1 MSAPLYI
8 HDFALCS
15 ALGSDKKTIWQ
26 ALKNGTRPAFVQKK
40 FREKERYVVEIPQS
54 SLPQVKDAYYDNHV
68 NRLSEVVLSQMETSV
83 CEAVKEFGADR
94 IGVFIGSSDNGSE
107 ASLAGLDS
115 FQKTGSYPKKYELKM
130 QQADFAAEYIAK
142 RFGLTGP
149 IFTHSSACASSASAF
164 ASARN
169 WLEAGFCDAA
179 IVGGVDIATETV
191 VLGFDS
197 LEAVSLSP
205 TIPFSKNRTGLTIGD
220 GAAYFLVSKKP
231 GPAKFKVV
239 GIGESADADHV
250 TAPRAD
256 GEGAVQAIDKA
267 LKDAELSSA
276 DIDYINLHG
285 TGTKLN
291 DAMESVAVNRVFG
304 NDTPASS
311 TKGLTGHTLGAA
323 GALEAAFC
331 CLTLSDENTEHVLP
345 MHVFDGERD
354 PSIPEIRLVKNGETA
369 KRLNICMSNSFG
381 FGGCNVSLILSRNV

>member
-54 SLPQVKDAYYDNHV
+54 SLPQVKDTYYDNHV

-115 FQKTGSYPKKYELKM
+115 FQKTGSYSKKYELKM

-231 GPAKFKVV
+231 GQAKFKVV

-267 LKDAELSSA
+267 LKDAELSAA

>member
-15 ALGSDKKTIWQ
+15 TLGSDKKTIWQ

-231 GPAKFKVV
+231 GQAKFKVV

-267 LKDAELSSA
+267 LKDAELSAA

>member
-15 ALGSDKKTIWQ
+15 ALGFDKKTTWQ
-26 ALKNGTRPAFVQKK
+26 ALKNGVRPPFVQKF
-40 FREKERYVVEIPQS
+40 FRAKERYVVEIPRD
-54 SLPQVKDAYYDNHV
+54 SLPQVKNAYYDNHV
-68 NRLSEVVLSQMETSV
+68 NRLSEAVLAQIETSV
-83 CEAVKEFGADR
+83 QSAVERYGADR

-107 ASLAGLDS
+107 ASLAGLDT
-115 FQKTGSYPKKYELKM
+115 FQKTGAYPENYELKM
-130 QQADFAAEYIAK
+130 QQADFAAEFIAN
-142 RFGLTGP
+142 RFGLKGP

-197 LEAVSLSP
+197 LEAVALEP

-220 GAAYFLVSKKP
+220 GAAYFLISKNPEK
-231 GPAKFKVV
+231 ARFKVI
-239 GIGESADADHV
+239 GIGESSDADHV

-256 GEGAVQAIDKA
+256 GEGAVQAIQKA
-267 LKDAELSSA
+267 LQDAQISA
-276 DIDYINLHG
+276 ADVDYINLHG

-331 CLTLSDENTEHVLP
+331 CLTLSEENAEKALP
-345 MHVFDGERD
+345 VHFFDGERD
-354 PSIPEIRLVKNGETA
+354 PSIPQIRLVNAGETV
-369 KRLNICMSNSFG
+369 KRLNVCMSNSFG

>member
-15 ALGSDKKTIWQ
+15 ALGSDKKTSWQ
-26 ALKNGTRPAFVQKK
+26 ALKNGARPAFVQKK

-231 GPAKFKVV
+231 GQAKFKVV

>member
-54 SLPQVKDAYYDNHV
+54 SLPQVKDTYYDNHV

-231 GPAKFKVV
+231 GQAKFKVV

-267 LKDAELSSA
+267 LKDAELSAA

>member
-15 ALGSDKKTIWQ
+15 ALGSDKKSIWQ
-26 ALKNGTRPAFVQKK
+26 ALKNGTRPPFVQKM
-40 FREKERYVVEIPQS
+40 FRAKERYVVEIPPS
-54 SLPQVKDAYYDNHV
+54 SLPQVNDPYYDNHV
-68 NRLSEVVLSQMETSV
+68 NRLSEEVLSQMEDSIRS
-83 CEAVKEFGADR
+83 AVKEYGADR

-115 FQKTGSYPKKYELKM
+115 FQKTGAYPKNYELKM
-130 QQADFAAEYIAK
+130 QQADFAAEFIAK

-169 WLEAGFCDAA
+169 WIESGFCDAA

-197 LEAVSLSP
+197 LEAVSLEP

-220 GAAYFLVSKKP
+220 GAAYFLISKNP
-231 GPAKFKVV
+231 GKALFKVI

-256 GEGAVQAIDKA
+256 GEGAVQAIEKA
-267 LKDAELSSA
+267 LEDAGISA
-276 DIDYINLHG
+276 SDIDYINLHG

-331 CLTLSDENTEHVLP
+331 CLTLSEENMEKALP
-345 MHVFDGERD
+345 VHFFDGERD
-354 PSIPEIRLVKNGETA
+354 SSIPQIRLVNAGETV

>member
-54 SLPQVKDAYYDNHV
+54 SLPQVKDTYYDNHV

-179 IVGGVDIATETV
+179 IVGGVDIATEPV

-231 GPAKFKVV
+231 GQAKFKVV

-267 LKDAELSSA
+267 LKDAELSAA

>member
-197 LEAVSLSP
+197 LEAVSRSP

-231 GPAKFKVV
+231 GQAKFKVV

-267 LKDAELSSA
+267 LKDAELSAA

>member
-54 SLPQVKDAYYDNHV
+54 SLPQVKDTYYDNHV

-231 GPAKFKVV
+231 GQAKFKVV

-267 LKDAELSSA
+267 LKDAELSAA

-331 CLTLSDENTEHVLP
+331 CLTLSNENTEHVLP

>member
-15 ALGSDKKTIWQ
+15 ALGSEKKSIWQ
-26 ALKNGTRPAFVQKK
+26 ALKNGSRPPFIQKT
-40 FREKERYVVEIPQS
+40 FRAKERYAVEIPEDT
-54 SLPQVKDAYYDNHV
+54 LPKVADPYYDNHV
-68 NRLSEVVLSQMETSV
+68 NRLSELVLSQIEDSV
-83 CEAVKEFGADR
+83 RSAIAEYGKDR

-107 ASLAGLDS
+107 ASLAGLES
-115 FQKTGSYPKKYELKM
+115 FQKTGAYPESYELKM
-130 QQADFAAEYIAK
+130 QQADFAAEFIAK

-149 IFTHSSACASSASAF
+149 VFTHSSACASSASAF

-179 IVGGVDIATETV
+179 IVGGVDIVTETV

-197 LEAVSLSP
+197 LEAVSLAP

-220 GAAYFLVSKKP
+220 GAAYFLISKKP
-231 GPAKFKVV
+231 GNAKIKVI

-256 GEGAVQAIDKA
+256 GEGAVQAIEKA
-267 LKDAELSSA
+267 LNDAGISAA

-304 NDTPASS
+304 NGTPASS

-331 CLTLSDENTEHVLP
+331 CLTLSEDNAEHALP
-345 MHVFDGERD
+345 AHFFDGERD
-354 PSIPEIRLVKNGETA
+354 PSLPQIRLVNAGETSE
-369 KRLNICMSNSFG
+369 RLNICMSNSFG

>member
-15 ALGSDKKTIWQ
+15 ALGFDKKTIWQ

-54 SLPQVKDAYYDNHV
+54 TLPQVKNAHYDNHV
-68 NRLSEVVLSQMETSV
+68 NRLSEVVLAQIETSV
-83 CEAVKEFGADR
+83 VAAVQKYGADR

-107 ASLAGLDS
+107 ASLAGLET
-115 FQKTGSYPKKYELKM
+115 FQKTGAYPKDYELKM
-130 QQADFAAEYIAK
+130 QQADFAAEFIAN

-197 LEAVSLSP
+197 LEAVSLAP

-220 GAAYFLVSKKP
+220 GAAYFLISKNP
-231 GPAKFKVV
+231 ENAQFKVI

-267 LKDAELSSA
+267 LKDAGISA
-276 DIDYINLHG
+276 ADVDYINLHG

-331 CLTLSDENTEHVLP
+331 CLALSDENAERALP
-345 MHVFDGERD
+345 VHYFDGERD

>member
-1 MSAPLYI
+1 MNAPLYI

-26 ALKNGTRPAFVQKK
+26 ALKNGTRPEFVQKK

-54 SLPQVKDAYYDNHV
+54 TLPQVKDAYYDNHV
-68 NRLSEVVLSQMETSV
+68 NRLSEVVLAQIETSV
-83 CEAVKEFGADR
+83 CEAVKEYGADR

-115 FQKTGSYPKKYELKM
+115 FQKTGAYPENYELKM

-220 GAAYFLVSKKP
+220 GAAYFLISQKP
-231 GPAKFKVV
+231 GQAKFKVV

-267 LKDAELSSA
+267 LKDAGISAA

-331 CLTLSDENTEHVLP
+331 CLTLSDENAEHVLP
-345 MHVFDGERD
+345 MHFFDGERD
-354 PSIPEIRLVKNGETA
+354 PALPQIRLVKTGETVE
-369 KRLNICMSNSFG
+369 RLQTCMSNSFG

>member
-54 SLPQVKDAYYDNHV
+54 SLPQVKDTYYDNHV

-197 LEAVSLSP
+197 LAAVSLSP

-231 GPAKFKVV
+231 GQAKFKVV

>member
-231 GPAKFKVV
+231 DQAKFKVV

-267 LKDAELSSA
+267 LKDAELSAA